1 MSETVQFLLAPFV
14 MCLLL
19 VGIHCY
25 LGLHV
30 LARGVIFV
38 DLSLAQ
44 VAAFGATLALLWDP
58 EHHGSASYFISL
70 GATLVAAALFASAR
84 RFEARFPQE
93 ALIGI
98 TYAFASAAV
107 VLVLERLTHGA
118 EHLKEALIGQI
129 LWVDWNDVI
138 KTAAVYAVVGTI
150 HWIFRR
156 QLLGSSFHRKGN
168 VWFWDFMFYALFG
181 VVITSS
187 TSIAG
192 VLLVFSFLIVP
203 SVLSTMFFKSLKA
216 RLFFG
221 WTVGSSV
228 SLIGMFVSYKLDLPV
243 GAVLVVL
250 LTAIPILIIPFLIFT
265 SKRSAPPV
273 VF

>member
-1 MSETVQFLLAPFV
+1 MDAIHFLAAPFA

-30 LARGVIFV
+30 LARGVVFV

-44 VAAFGATLALLWDP
+44 VASLGASLALLINP
-58 EHHGSASYFISL
+58 EDHHSVLSYGISL
-70 GATLVAAALFASAR
+70 AATFIAAGVFSFAR
-84 RFEARFPQE
+84 KFEKQISQE

-107 VLVLERLTHGA
+107 VLVVDRLAHGA
-118 EHLKEALIGQI
+118 EHLKEALVGEL
-129 LWVDWNDVI
+129 LWVSWSDVLRTLCI
-138 KTAAVYAVVGTI
+138 YSVVAI
-150 HWIFRR
+150 VHWIFRAR
-156 QLLGSSFHRKGN
+156 FLRSSFEHSDSSS
-168 VWFWDFMFYALFG
+168 FWDFLFYALFG

-203 SVLSTMFFKSLKA
+203 SVMSTLFFKKISH
-216 RLFFG
+216 RLAFG
-221 WTVGSSV
+221 WISGAIV
-228 SLIGMFVSYKLDLPV
+228 SFIGMWLSYVLDLPV
-243 GAVLVVL
+243 GALLVVL
-250 LTAIPILIIPFLIFT
+250 FTLIPILSL
-265 SKRSAPPV
+265 PV
-273 VF
+273 LALRRT

>member
-1 MSETVQFLLAPFV
+1 MEVVEFLAAPFV

-30 LARGVIFV
+30 LARGVVFV

-44 VAAFGATLALLWDP
+44 VASLGATLALLIDP
-58 EHHGSASYFISL
+58 EHHHSELGYLISL
-70 GATLVAAALFASAR
+70 GATLIAAALFALAR
-84 RFEARFPQE
+84 RYERHISQE

-107 VLVLERLTHGA
+107 VLVVDRLAHGA
-118 EHLKEALIGQI
+118 EHLKEALVGQI
-129 LWVDWNDVI
+129 LWVGWSDVY
-138 KTAAVYAVVGTI
+138 KTFGVYALVGWI
-150 HWIFRR
+150 HWVFRAKFIR
-156 QLLGSSFHRKGN
+156 GSFTEDKAHG
-168 VWFWDFMFYALFG
+168 FWDFLFYALFG

-203 SVLSTMFFKSLKA
+203 AVLSTLFYSTLKA
-216 RLFFG
+216 RLAFG
-221 WTVGSSV
+221 WISGAIV
-228 SLIGMFVSYKLDLPV
+228 SLVGMVVSYKFDLPV
-243 GAVLVVL
+243 GALLVVL
-250 LTAIPILIIPFLIFT
+250 MTSLPLFAI
-265 SKRSAPPV
+265 V
-273 VF
+273 VFALKRLVGSRS

>member
-1 MSETVQFLLAPFV
+1 

-30 LARGVIFV
+30 LARGVVFV

-44 VAAFGATLALLWDP
+44 VASFGATIALLWDA
-58 EHHGSASYFISL
+58 EHHTEIGYALSL
-70 GATLVAAALFASAR
+70 GTTLVASGIFALAR
-84 RFEARFPQE
+84 KYEDKIPQE

-107 VLVLERLTHGA
+107 VLVVDRLAHGA
-118 EHLKEALIGQI
+118 EHLKEALVGQI
-129 LWVDWNDVI
+129 LWVSWGDVT
-138 KTAAVYAVVGTI
+138 KTLGIYSCVGFV
-150 HWIFRR
+150 HWIFRK
-156 QLLGSSFHRKGN
+156 QFIANSFSRNHSVK
-168 VWFWDFMFYALFG
+168 WDFLFYALFG

-203 SVLSTMFFKSLKA
+203 SVMSAFFSRHLA
-216 RLFFG
+216 TRLFIG
-221 WTVGSSV
+221 WILGAIV
-228 SLIGMFVSYKLDLPV
+228 SALGMLASYKFDLPV

-250 LTAIPILIIPFLIFT
+250 LTSLPIITIPILALRGAIRP
-265 SKRSAPPV
+265 
-273 VF
+273 

>member
-1 MSETVQFLLAPFV
+1 MEAIHFLAAPFA

-30 LARGVIFV
+30 LARGVVFV

-44 VAAFGATLALLWDP
+44 VASLGASLALLINP
-58 EHHGSASYFISL
+58 EDHHSPLSYGISL
-70 GATLVAAALFASAR
+70 AATFIAAGVFSFAR
-84 RFEARFPQE
+84 KFEKQISQE

-107 VLVLERLTHGA
+107 VLVIDRLAHGA
-118 EHLKEALIGQI
+118 EHLKEALVGEL
-129 LWVDWNDVI
+129 LWVSWADVLRTLCI
-138 KTAAVYAVVGTI
+138 YSVVAAV
-150 HWIFRR
+150 HWIFRAKFLR
-156 QLLGSSFHRKGN
+156 SSFEQNESG
-168 VWFWDFMFYALFG
+168 FWDFLFYALFG

-203 SVLSTMFFKSLKA
+203 SVMSTLFFKKISH
-216 RLFFG
+216 RLAFG
-221 WTVGSSV
+221 WISGALV
-228 SLIGMFVSYKLDLPV
+228 SFLGMWLSYALDLPV
-243 GAVLVVL
+243 GALLVVL
-250 LTAIPILIIPFLIFT
+250 FTLIPILSL
-265 SKRSAPPV
+265 PV
-273 VF
+273 LALRRA

>member
-1 MSETVQFLLAPFV
+1 MDAVQFLAAPFA

-30 LARGVIFV
+30 LARGVVFV

-44 VAAFGATLALLWDP
+44 VASFGATLALLIDP
-58 EHHGSASYFISL
+58 EHHSQIGYFISL
-70 GATLVAAALFASAR
+70 GATLLAAAVFAFAR
-84 RFEARFPQE
+84 RFEKQISQE

-107 VLVLERLTHGA
+107 VLVVDRLAHGA
-118 EHLKEALIGQI
+118 EHLKEALVGQI
-129 LWVDWNDVI
+129 LWVAWPEVI
-138 KTAAVYAVVGTI
+138 RTALIYFAVGVIHWVFRKKFIRASFEHTAAD
-150 HWIFRR
+150 
-156 QLLGSSFHRKGN
+156 
-168 VWFWDFMFYALFG
+168 WFWDFVFYALFG

-203 SVLSTMFFKSLKA
+203 SVMSTLFYTTLKA
-216 RLFFG
+216 RLIFG
-221 WTVGSSV
+221 WISGALV
-228 SLIGMFVSYKLDLPV
+228 SLLGMWLSYRLDLPV

-250 LTAIPILIIPFLIFT
+250 FTSIPILTVPYLLIRKT
-265 SKRSAPPV
+265 L
-273 VF
+273 